1 MVDAAVFKTE
11 VLADNYG
18 FESRRGHHDDLV
30 SKDKNMTV
38 MEKKMQPLDVEIA
51 RLEAEIARLQGER
64 AGLLR
69 AKELLLGDGV
79 PTRVEPRKRAT
90 SVKPLVLDIM
100 SSVGPLGATTAEVDS
115 RVREAV
121 PAVARDTVGSILS
134 RLKSEGALVYEGD
147 RYYEKRHAPER
158 GPFDSLRIVS

>member
-1 MVDAAVFKTE
+1 M
-11 VLADNYG
+11 N
-18 FESRRGHHDDLV
+18 LV
-30 SKDKNMTV
+30 SKGKNMTV

-69 AKELLLGDGV
+69 AKELLLGDGAPV
-79 PTRVEPRKRAT
+79 KIELRKRAT

-100 SSVGPLGATTAEVDS
+100 SSVGSAGATTAEVDA
-115 RVREAV
+115 RVRESV
-121 PAVARDTVGSILS
+121 PAVAKDTVGSILS

-147 RYYEKRHAPER
+147 RYYEKRQAPER
-158 GPFDSLRIVS
+158 PPFDSLRIVS